1 LKPVFTR
8 MILAL
13 SFFLIVAG
21 GAAAKPPTLELGG
34 GDFPT
39 SVLPNHT
46 YTFHLTYKQPEGD
59 PPQTLRM
66 VVDTPYGQVSQK
78 AATPTGDPT
87 AGEDVSWVF
96 TPGQSGQ
103 YQYHF
108 EAASTTGG
116 VARYPTGNGELE
128 FESPNPIIKYVV
140 LAVGLVI
147 ALFFLP
153 FIVYML
159 ARAANKRSDPAAAAR
174 IALLIGILAFCGLA
188 WYLFLYDNQDFP
200 SKMLGIV
207 IEALAVGAFL
217 VVMITRRRAV

>member
-1 LKPVFTR
+1 MKPVFTR
-8 MILAL
+8 IVLAFSL
-13 SFFLIVAG
+13 FLI
-21 GAAAKPPTLELGG
+21 AAAAPAKPPTLEPASE
-34 GDFPT
+34 FPT

-46 YTFHLTYKQPEGD
+46 YTFHLAYKQPEGD

-66 VVDTPYGQVSQK
+66 VVDTPYGQVTQK
-78 AATPTGDPT
+78 AATPTGDPA
-87 AGEDVSWVF
+87 AGEDASWVF

-116 VARYPTGNGELE
+116 VARYPVGNGELE

-159 ARAANKRSDPAAAAR
+159 ARAANKQSDPAAAAR